1 MASKLNFRHSRFTIP
16 DHEVEI
22 SAIRAQGSGGQN
34 VNKVSSAVHLRFDI
48 NASSLPEDIRERLLK
63 LGDQRISKD
72 GVVIIKA
79 QEYRSLEGNRV
90 EALRR
95 LQELLDSV
103 AVLPK
108 RRRPTKPTR
117 TSVKRRLDS
126 KMRRA
131 SIKAGRGKVS
141 E

>member
-1 MASKLNFRHSRFTIP
+1 MTRQITIP

-22 SAIRAQGSGGQN
+22 SPIRAQGAGGQN
-34 VNKVSSAVHLRFDI
+34 VNKVANAVHLRFDI
-48 NASSLPEDIRERLLK
+48 KASSLPEDVRERLLK
-63 LGDQRISKD
+63 LSDQRISKE

-79 QEYRSLEGNRV
+79 QEFRSLEGNRA
-90 EALRR
+90 EAIRR
-95 LQELLDSV
+95 LHELIDSV

-117 TSVKRRLDS
+117 ASVRKRLENKNRH
-126 KMRRA
+126 A